1 MIMANSYFNEEQK
14 KKFLNR
20 NSNKQPAVTK
30 VTASL
35 DAESARDLK
44 EINDNTL
51 ESAINTLDIKEG
63 LKSFEEKFRDKFAGF
78 KEQYEEDKKESLA
91 EQLPDFVG
99 PIRPISLTDDNSKT
113 VDNTVNVN
121 QNGQF
126 GKLEENTESIFHAI
140 NKLVDL
146 YENTDKHK
154 PLPEPVEEPDPYVD
168 TKKKRIIDD
177 EDKRSKTL
185 DSIAKSLVSI
195 KGFTSQILSRFIG
208 YSLEAMAKFA
218 KWTLLIGSLIFTF
231 DVLRVTIRKWFED
244 ILKEGESSKKLFGTY
259 LGNVKAIVT
268 KIEEGLNNF
277 NMNNLGESLRDLFVE
292 PMKLLGQTVQ
302 TAITEGI
309 GRLIQSLGESTGIDS
324 ITNAGR
330 GMQITALRDKQKF
343 GLELTKDDIIMIKKQ
358 ELAEQQEALEKED
371 KAIAA
376 RQALTITPS
385 QIPNGS
391 IYKVAPTDY
400 QERNQKIVDADKERL
415 DTMKKHTDELKSQ
428 VKLIEGSAEE
438 AQKLA
443 DEENKRNRE
452 RVRQAQIEADR
463 LKQAR
468 KEGKQ
473 PPEGSEKKGDDL
485 LGKATNYA
493 NSENLDAADIKYIND
508 ELLDQLEKRRNEG
521 NLDDVQK
528 DRISDLIEQL
538 QNKIAA
544 RTESSAPIDAQ
555 PPLAENKPDAD
566 KASNIQVNNKTV
578 NNNVTHSVQ
587 RTEHKPLVALA

>member
-78 KEQYEEDKKESLA
+78 KEQYEEDKKESLV

-168 TKKKRIIDD
+168 TKKKRINDD
-177 EDKRSKTL
+177 DDKRSKTL

-343 GLELTKDDIIMIKKQ
+343 GLELTKEDILMIKKQ
-358 ELAEQQEALEKED
+358 ELEDQKAALEKED

-376 RQALTITPS
+376 RHALTITPS

-400 QERNQKIVDADKERL
+400 QERNQKTVDADKERL
-415 DTMKKHTDELKSQ
+415 DNMKKATEEMQKQYDLAKSS
-428 VKLIEGSAEE
+428 EEE

-443 DEENKRNRE
+443 DEENKRNRA
-452 RVRQAQIEADR
+452 RIEEAKR
-463 LKQAR
+463 LEQAR

-473 PPEGSEKKGDDL
+473 PPESEEKKGDDL

-555 PPLAENKPDAD
+555 PPLAANKPDAD

>member
-20 NSNKQPAVTK
+20 NNNKQPAVTK

-168 TKKKRIIDD
+168 TKKKRINDD
-177 EDKRSKTL
+177 DDDKRSKTL

-343 GLELTKDDIIMIKKQ
+343 GLELTKEDILMIKKQ
-358 ELAEQQEALEKED
+358 ELEDQKAALEKED

-376 RQALTITPS
+376 RHALTITPS

-400 QERNQKIVDADKERL
+400 QERNQKTVDADKERL
-415 DTMKKHTDELKSQ
+415 DNMKKATEEMQKQYDLAKSS
-428 VKLIEGSAEE
+428 EEE

-443 DEENKRNRE
+443 DEENKRNRA
-452 RVRQAQIEADR
+452 RIEEAKR
-463 LKQAR
+463 LEQAR

-473 PPEGSEKKGDDL
+473 PPEGEEKKGDDL

-544 RTESSAPIDAQ
+544 RTESSTPIDAQ
-555 PPLAENKPDAD
+555 PPLAANKPDAD

>member
-20 NSNKQPAVTK
+20 NNNKQPAVTK

-168 TKKKRIIDD
+168 TKKKRINDD
-177 EDKRSKTL
+177 DDKRSKTL
-185 DSIAKSLVSI
+185 DRIAKSLVSI

-343 GLELTKDDIIMIKKQ
+343 GLELTKEDILMIKKQ
-358 ELAEQQEALEKED
+358 ELEDQKAALEKED

-376 RQALTITPS
+376 RHALTITPS

-400 QERNQKIVDADKERL
+400 QERNQKTVDADKERL
-415 DTMKKHTDELKSQ
+415 DNMKKATEEMQKQYDLAKSS
-428 VKLIEGSAEE
+428 EEE

-443 DEENKRNRE
+443 DEENKRNRA
-452 RVRQAQIEADR
+452 RIEEAKR
-463 LKQAR
+463 LEQAR

-473 PPEGSEKKGDDL
+473 PPEGEEKKGDDL

-544 RTESSAPIDAQ
+544 RTESSTPIDAQ
-555 PPLAENKPDAD
+555 PPLAANKPDAD

>member
-1 MIMANSYFNEEQK
+1 M
-14 KKFLNR
+14 
-20 NSNKQPAVTK
+20 
-30 VTASL
+30 
-35 DAESARDLK
+35 
-44 EINDNTL
+44 
-51 ESAINTLDIKEG
+51 
-63 LKSFEEKFRDKFAGF
+63 KSFEEKFRDKFAGF

-168 TKKKRIIDD
+168 TKKKRINDD
-177 EDKRSKTL
+177 DDKRSKTL

-343 GLELTKDDIIMIKKQ
+343 GLELTKEDILMIKKQ
-358 ELAEQQEALEKED
+358 ELEDQKAALEKED

-376 RQALTITPS
+376 RHALTITPS

-400 QERNQKIVDADKERL
+400 QERNQKTVDADKERL
-415 DTMKKHTDELKSQ
+415 DNMKKATEEMQKQYDLAKSS
-428 VKLIEGSAEE
+428 EEE

-443 DEENKRNRE
+443 DEENKRNRA
-452 RVRQAQIEADR
+452 RIEEAKR
-463 LKQAR
+463 LEQAR

-473 PPEGSEKKGDDL
+473 PPEGEEKKGDDL

-528 DRISDLIEQL
+528 DRISDLIEKL

-555 PPLAENKPDAD
+555 PPLAANKPDAD